1 MLSNPSFAVHSPDY
15 VFDDAASP
23 THFIL
28 HLNDGG
34 KVLFLLDHSPRVV
47 NGDGFITVCDGGDTV
62 EYPLDNVFKYSM
74 GTDESTDV
82 REILNPETGSIRPHA
97 GMILISDFNAGA
109 EVIVSD
115 LSGSVV
121 FSGRTNNDGNL
132 SVDMSGYAAG
142 VYVIKAQNQ
151 TFKFIKR

>member
-1 MLSNPSFAVHSPDY
+1 MLSATPSFGVHAPD
-15 VFDDAASP
+15 FDDAQSP

-34 KVLFLLDHSPRVV
+34 KVLFLLDHSPKVV
-47 NGDGFITVCDGGDTV
+47 NGDGFITVCDGNDTL
-62 EYPLDNVFKYSM
+62 EYPLDNVFKYTM
-74 GTDESTDV
+74 GIEESTDV
-82 REILNPETGSIRPHA
+82 KEVLNPETGSIRPHA
-97 GMILISDFNAGA
+97 GMILISDFEAGA
-109 EVIVSD
+109 EVIVSN

-121 FSGRTNNDGNL
+121 FSGATNRDGNL
-132 SVDMSGYAAG
+132 SVDMAGYPEG